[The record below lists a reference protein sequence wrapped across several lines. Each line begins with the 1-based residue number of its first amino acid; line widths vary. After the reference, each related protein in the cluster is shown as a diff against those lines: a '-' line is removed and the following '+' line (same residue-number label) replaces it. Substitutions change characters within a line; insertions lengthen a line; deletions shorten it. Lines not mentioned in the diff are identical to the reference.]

1 MVRFYALLL
10 TCIMGV
16 ALAYH
21 PSTQYCAVVN
31 PKTAGGAAGYFALT
45 IDEAGGI
52 ASYNSAVDLSL
63 FKTTCAISKG
73 VKYHIHSY
81 WTNSSVLSSSGTTYC
96 GASFTGGHYDPYLG
110 CSSTSQY
117 SSSPPL
123 CGRAY
128 RNSTFGYVYNCSSA
142 SFGSKSGSV
151 TGYEPACEVGD
162 LSGKFGMS
170 NTVPGGVAN
179 LYTLPGGAS
188 ALLVDPLPPSVSDY
202 LRAVPAT
209 KYGPYYTA
217 SFASIVWHCNDP
229 PSNTRLFCAKLTT
242 DTAPC
247 LAAGAVYASSSSS
260 PSTAA
265 SGKTYSA
272 SDFAGAVAG
281 ASIACLFVGLAAGV
295 IISRWQ
301 ASKEKLRV
309 DDTTGNPLLSNQ
321 IPKM

>member
-1 MVRFYALLL
+1 MMILCLLFL
-10 TCIMGV
+10 G
-16 ALAYH
+16 AAAYH

-45 IDEAGGI
+45 IDEAKGV
-52 ASYNSAVDLSL
+52 SYYNSAVDLSL
-63 FKTTCAISKG
+63 FKTTCATRKG
-73 VKYHIHSY
+73 IKYHIHSY
-81 WTNSSVLSSSGTTYC
+81 WTNSSVFSSSGSTYC

-117 SSSPPL
+117 ASSPPL

-128 RNSTFGYVYNCSSA
+128 RNSTYGYTYNCSSA

-151 TGYEPACEVGD
+151 TGYEPSCEVGD
-162 LSGKFGMS
+162 LSGKFGMA
-170 NTVPGGVAN
+170 NTTVPGGVAN

-202 LRAVPAT
+202 LRAVPST
-209 KYGPYYTA
+209 KYGSYYTA

-260 PSTAA
+260 PPS
-265 SGKTYSA
+265 SSSKSYSE
-272 SDFAGAVAG
+272 SDFAAAVAG
-281 ASIACLFVGLAAGV
+281 ASIACLLVGVAAGT

-301 ASKEKLRV
+301 ASKLKLRV
-309 DDTTGNPLLSNQ
+309 DDTTSNPLLSNQ